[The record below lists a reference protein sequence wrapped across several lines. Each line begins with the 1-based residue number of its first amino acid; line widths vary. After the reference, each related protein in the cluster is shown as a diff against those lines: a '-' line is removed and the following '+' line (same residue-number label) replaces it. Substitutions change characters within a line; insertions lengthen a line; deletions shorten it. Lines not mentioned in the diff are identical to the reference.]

1 MDHVQSSK
9 IQSGLPEPWKI
20 IQHRT
25 CVFQKFSMGVFD
37 STVRYDM
44 LPNVFVSKSTYFK
57 GGEVVMQFDLL
68 GDQLEHVMQTFL
80 F

>member
-1 MDHVQSSK
+1 MFSK
-9 IQSGLPEPWKI
+9 
-20 IQHRT
+20 
-25 CVFQKFSMGVFD
+25 KFSMGVFD